1 MYHETLSAGLVIYG
15 FSWSFELR
23 RKGSTKKA
31 ILQTIY
37 TKIMHPCKYSS
48 KNLHSSKINSIF
60 ADVNKIILLNWY
72 TMANTSKKK
81 KTEKTEVIANCDHLE
96 EPVTNCDQSIEVI
109 ANCDNL
115 RSLKFYPSLPY
126 AYTEQG
132 IGQLIGLC
140 AITKMQTT
148 PETILDLL
156 K

>member
-1 MYHETLSAGLVIYG
+1 
-15 FSWSFELR
+15 
-23 RKGSTKKA
+23 
-31 ILQTIY
+31 
-37 TKIMHPCKYSS
+37 
-48 KNLHSSKINSIF
+48 
-60 ADVNKIILLNWY
+60 
-72 TMANTSKKK
+72 MANTSKKK
-81 KTEKTEVIANCDHLE
+81 KAEKTEVVAICDHLE